1 MKRILLSTF
10 AVAALAVTGCDS
22 HGKPTGSV
30 CPPTQTL
37 TYENF
42 GKAFMDT
49 YCVDC
54 HDSAKTGNARHG
66 APSFH
71 DYDTVLGV
79 RQTIEHI
86 DEQAAAGPDAVN
98 TAMPEDDPK
107 PTEAERRQLGEWLAC
122 GAPSA
127 PVTTARAAR

>member
-1 MKRILLSTF
+1 MKRILLTTF
-10 AVAALAVTGCDS
+10 AVVALVGCEHS
-22 HGKPTGSV
+22 HGEPTGSV

-86 DEQAAAGPDAVN
+86 DQMAAAGPDAIN
-98 TAMPEDDPK
+98 TTMPEAVSEDDPK

-122 GAPSA
+122 GAP
-127 PVTTARAAR
+127 